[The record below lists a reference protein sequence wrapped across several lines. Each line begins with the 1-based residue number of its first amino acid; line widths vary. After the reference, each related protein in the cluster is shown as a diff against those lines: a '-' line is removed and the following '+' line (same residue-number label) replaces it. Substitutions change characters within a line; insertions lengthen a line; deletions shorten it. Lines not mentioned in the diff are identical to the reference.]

1 MKALL
6 VSLVAATGLMMA
18 GGAMAAEMPELAK
31 KSGCKGCH
39 AIDKKILGPSWQ
51 EVANK
56 YKGDAGAVAMLSGKI
71 SKGSSGVWG
80 AVPMPAQAKLSEAE
94 ATELATFIMGLAN

>member
-18 GGAMAAEMPELAK
+18 GGAMAADMPATAK
-31 KSGCKGCH
+31 KLGCGGCH
-39 AIDKKILGPSWQ
+39 AIDKKILGPAWQ
-51 EVANK
+51 EVAGK
-56 YKGDAGAVAMLSGKI
+56 YKGQADAVAYLSGKI

-80 AVPMPAQAKLSEAE
+80 AVPMPPQAKASEAE
-94 ATELATFIMGLAN
+94 VKELAEFIMGLAK